1 MLESKQMNTMIKDMY
16 LDDFT
21 EDLQEI
27 NQKNN
32 KQYRTNVRDTILRNK
47 EMKKQTLIALQD
59 TIDHMKSTEEFK
71 VQQVNGEWITGPMKW
86 IVFIVG
92 PNH

>member
-47 EMKKQTLIALQD
+47 EMKK
-59 TIDHMKSTEEFK
+59 
-71 VQQVNGEWITGPMKW
+71 
-86 IVFIVG
+86 
-92 PNH
+92 